1 MEANQREVHF
11 DWFKVLGTALFYL
24 KLSFIYV
31 ADYVDGVKERIIVS
45 ITESERIMFCIQKG
59 TQMHYAYYHGRLEV
73 DFKQMNIFRYL
84 LQVFLLIL
92 FFLLFCCCYQT
103 FLHRIL
109 IIMNLVIKKN
119 KNRHIYIMFMFSS
132 FEF

>member
-92 FFLLFCCCYQT
+92 FFCC
-103 FLHRIL
+103 FVV
-109 IIMNLVIKKN
+109 VIKLF
-119 KNRHIYIMFMFSS
+119 YI
-132 FEF
+132 EY